1 MAYLSN
7 TSVNGDLGV
16 SGLTS
21 VGSAGLKFTS
31 GIINI
36 FGSSNSGGTGTSS
49 ISIGNG
55 AAATGSYSVALGF
68 KAQASKTETVAI
80 GDEANTSGSNSIA
93 IGYEAEATGDSN
105 GVAIGFNAKS
115 NYSNSIAIGPN
126 TSGPSSAYYT
136 RIGGSY
142 GSTGRALLLGN
153 GYTSFTWMNGAG
165 SSWQSA
171 SDKRDKINIE
181 PIQSA
186 LDFILKLKPV
196 TYNMNPRESYRSIDE
211 QTGDTIFDQ
220 EGYSSGTKKAHRRV
234 AGLVAQDAYDAMIE
248 TYNDDNYADLIDWS
262 GYDHPEEIEKN
273 EDQYSIQYERYIP
286 FLIKAIQEQN
296 DIIKN
301 QSEQIEF
308 LKKEINKSREE

>member
-1 MAYLSN
+1 MAYLTN

-36 FGSSNSGGTGTSS
+36 FGTSASGGTGSNS
-49 ISIGNG
+49 ISIGNE
-55 AAATGSYSVALGF
+55 AAATGTYSVALGF
-68 KAQASKTETVAI
+68 KAKTSATETVAI
-80 GDEANTSGSNSIA
+80 GDEANTGGSNSIA
-93 IGYEAEATGDSN
+93 IGYGANATKD
-105 GVAIGFNAKS
+105 
-115 NYSNSIAIGPN
+115 YSIAIGRSAN
-126 TSGPSSAYYT
+126 GPSTAYYT
-136 RIGGSY
+136 RIGCGSY
-142 GSTGRALLLGN
+142 TSTGRALLLGDGRN
-153 GYTSFTWMNGAG
+153 AFTWMNGAG

-220 EGYSSGTKKAHRRV
+220 EGYNSGTKKAHRRF
-234 AGLVAQDAYDAMIE
+234 AGLLAQDAYDAMIE